1 MFKRFFA
8 LSLFCCINM
17 CYAAP
22 SQIVII
28 RHGDKLLQANTGPTL
43 SAKGQIRAINF
54 GFYYLQKFGMPD
66 YVFASNPTKDTTSIR
81 ELQTVAP
88 LVNMMQQKQ
97 PDNKSIGILHPYSPK
112 DYTALATYIL
122 DSSEFDGKKVVICW
136 SHGKIPKLAE
146 KLGVSEK
153 LDTWPADDF
162 DSVYVLRYN
171 HKGDLKDFQILHQ
184 QYPVNFNGNWGDL
197 NSINSPHHSY
207 L

>member
-1 MFKRFFA
+1 MLKRFIV
-8 LSLFCCINM
+8 LFLLLCFNVS
-17 CYAAP
+17 YAAP
-22 SQIVII
+22 SQIIII

-54 GFYYLQKFGMPD
+54 AFYYLQKFGMPD

-88 LVNMMQQKQ
+88 LVNIMQQRD
-97 PDNKSIGILHPYSPK
+97 PENSSIGILHPYSSK

-122 DSSEFDGKKVVICW
+122 DSDQFDGKKIVVCW

-146 KLGVSEK
+146 KLGVNQK
-153 LDTWPADDF
+153 LSKWPADDF

-171 HKGDLKDFQILHQ
+171 NKGDLKDFEILHQ
-184 QYPVNFNGNWGDL
+184 QYPVSFSGTWADL
-197 NSINSPHHSY
+197 ESVNSVHH
-207 L
+207 